1 MVMKEVQAEIAV
13 KAAKKVRGI
22 TIGLTERYGSML
34 QAEYQPRRIIV
45 ISHH

>member
-34 QAEYQPRRIIV
+34 QAEYQPRRIV